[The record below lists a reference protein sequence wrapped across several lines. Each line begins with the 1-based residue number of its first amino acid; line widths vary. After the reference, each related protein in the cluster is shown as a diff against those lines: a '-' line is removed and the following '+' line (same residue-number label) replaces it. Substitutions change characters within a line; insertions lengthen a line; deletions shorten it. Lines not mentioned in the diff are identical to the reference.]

1 MKATETVSIKQVS
14 DSLCPADSGR
24 VLLGAD
30 WFGWFVVMVIIGGF
44 VVMDYRDRRRHWRR
58 RKDEARAA
66 KEAAVST
73 GEPAIV
79 FTDTYPPE
87 EPVKKDRPPNK
98 PSFTPD
104 LEDLPKIPV
113 IKEKTSSPGAQPDFL
128 DANRDVLLDLLGRGM
143 RADDI
148 AERMG
153 IRTAA
158 LRKYMGLNV
167 LPTSRTVRAALR
179 RLGEKRLTAE
189 ELQAAGDRTYDANPV
204 RYLKP
209 EDRPA
214 NYEQLRAVKVE
225 AMLAEGRSVAGVA
238 DVYGMSV
245 GGVYAFMAKH
255 GIPTPGARAGKPR
268 QLTLDI

>member
-1 MKATETVSIKQVS
+1 MKATETVSIKQAS
-14 DSLCPADSGR
+14 DPLCPADSGR
-24 VLLGAD
+24 TLLGAD
-30 WFGWFVVMVIIGGF
+30 WFGWFVVVALVGGF
-44 VVMDYRDRRRHWRR
+44 IVLDRRWRQR
-58 RKDEARAA
+58 IEDEA
-66 KEAAVST
+66 KEPENT
-73 GEPAIV
+73 TTTDEPSIV

-143 RADDI
+143 WTDDI

-153 IRTAA
+153 IRVGA
-158 LRKYMGLNV
+158 LRKYLGLNA
-167 LPTSRTVRAALR
+167 LPTSRTIRAALR
-179 RLGEKRLTAE
+179 RLGKKRLTVE
-189 ELQAAGDRTYDANPV
+189 EIQAAGDRMYDANPV

-214 NYEQLRAVKVE
+214 NYEQLRAVRVE

-245 GGVYAFMAKH
+245 GSVYAFMAKH
-255 GIPTPGARAGKPR
+255 GIPTPSARASKPR
-268 QLTLDI
+268 QLKLNL